1 MNLLFKLCIHTF
13 KSYNLPN
20 LNNFSDLAS
29 KINNNNIIK
38 TATLLLN
45 LLLYNKN
52 NIYTK
57 YFLSCFMIIKHPKVI
72 ISHNTEIEK
81 NIIYLSNKLT
91 EILNN
96 LYILD
101 FNKYPYYKVL
111 FNLYYTKYIDE
122 FKLWKDYD
130 KKKII
135 NDLCTIYFELESS
148 KLKRNESKDKTSN
161 ETFIKDIENEQ
172 KKIKEKLYKINKED
186 AIIHLNTLKK
196 EMEKYKE
203 KIHKLYEKIETNLH
217 DAYWSI
223 IEEGLNREPPNT
235 NIIGELLTQLKEMII
250 SCNPNIKTE
259 LDQNIDIP
267 FIQQMMQ
274 NNAIDDKYL
283 FNTCNYIITILQSL
297 QSKSHDDSL
306 LSWKQDIFSQFE
318 KGCKY
323 SKFLTLFFK
332 GIFEK
337 FQTLLYEIDL
347 FNLYK
352 KNLS

>member
-1 MNLLFKLCIHTF
+1 
-13 KSYNLPN
+13 
-20 LNNFSDLAS
+20 
-29 KINNNNIIK
+29 
-38 TATLLLN
+38 
-45 LLLYNKN
+45 
-52 NIYTK
+52 
-57 YFLSCFMIIKHPKVI
+57 
-72 ISHNTEIEK
+72 
-81 NIIYLSNKLT
+81 
-91 EILNN
+91 
-96 LYILD
+96 
-101 FNKYPYYKVL
+101 
-111 FNLYYTKYIDE
+111 
-122 FKLWKDYD
+122 
-130 KKKII
+130 
-135 NDLCTIYFELESS
+135 
-148 KLKRNESKDKTSN
+148 
-161 ETFIKDIENEQ
+161 
-172 KKIKEKLYKINKED
+172 
-186 AIIHLNTLKK
+186 
-196 EMEKYKE
+196 
-203 KIHKLYEKIETNLH
+203 
-217 DAYWSI
+217 
-223 IEEGLNREPPNT
+223 
-235 NIIGELLTQLKEMII
+235 MII